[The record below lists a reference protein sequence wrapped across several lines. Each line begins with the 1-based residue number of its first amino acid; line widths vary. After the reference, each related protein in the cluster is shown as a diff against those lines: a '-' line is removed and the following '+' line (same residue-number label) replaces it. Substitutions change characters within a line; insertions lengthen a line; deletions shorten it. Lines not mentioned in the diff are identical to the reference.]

1 MMSKKHMLWS
11 LTLLVALLVVG
22 VSVAAAQG
30 PADPP
35 SAGGSISGTITAE
48 SDGSPLADIPVR
60 ALNPRTGAHRGA
72 RTDATGHYVVENLRP
87 GKYVVLASGNGYLPE
102 LYDNVNPR
110 NFADATRVEVTTGN
124 ETANVDFALSQGGSI
139 SGVVTAAAG
148 GSPLAN
154 IRVFAVPAGVH
165 PPEAGDTAEPDGAKF
180 EPTGSG
186 PADAPED
193 RPERKHK
200 RPGAVTDDTGHYTI
214 TGLPTGDFIVVAG
227 AGSDYMPQ
235 PYSEG
240 GTEPTPV
247 HVNAGEET
255 TGIDFALS
263 AGGSITGRVTDEA
276 GAPIANARVRAIDP
290 DTHARGGARTDDD
303 GNYSISGLKT
313 GSYLVSANAP
323 GYLPQF
329 YNGAADR
336 DSATPVAVTEGSTTP
351 GIDFALSSGGS
362 ISGVVTDEESGDP
375 LAGRV
380 VIAGSAETTVEFAL
394 HRRARTDEAGRY
406 TITGLPSGSYI
417 VGVPGGHGYAGEF
430 YDNVRSRDAATP
442 VEVTVGSATGN
453 IKFALAKRLAE

>member
-1 MMSKKHMLWS
+1 MSKKRMLWS

-60 ALNPRTGAHRGA
+60 ALDPRTGAHRGA
-72 RTDATGHYVVENLRP
+72 RTDADGHYVVENLRP
-87 GKYVVLASGNGYLPE
+87 GKYVVFAGGNGYLPE

-110 NFADATRVEVTTGN
+110 NFPYATRVEVTAGN
-124 ETANVDFALSQGGSI
+124 ETTGIDFALSQGGSI
-139 SGVVTAAAG
+139 SGAVTAAAD

-154 IRVFAVPAGVH
+154 IRVFAVPAGTH
-165 PPEAGDTAEPDGAKF
+165 PPEASDTAEPAGAKF
-180 EPTGSG
+180 APDR
-186 PADAPED
+186 DAPLDEPED

-214 TGLPTGDFIVVAG
+214 AGLPTGDFVVVAG
-227 AGSDYMPQ
+227 AGSDYLPQ
-235 PYSEG
+235 AYSEG

-255 TGIDFALS
+255 TGIGFALS
-263 AGGSITGRVTDEA
+263 AGGGITGRVTDEA
-276 GAPIANARVRAIDP
+276 GAPIANAKVRAIDP
-290 DTHARGGARTDDD
+290 DTHARGGARTDED

-313 GSYLVSANAP
+313 GSYLVNANAP

-336 DSATPVAVTEGSTTP
+336 DSATRVAVTEGSTTS
-351 GIDFALSSGGS
+351 GIDFALSNGGS
-362 ISGVVTDEESGDP
+362 ISGVVSDEETGEP

-380 VIAGSAETTVEFAL
+380 VIAGSTETTVGFAL

-406 TITGLPSGSYI
+406 TITGLTSGSYI

-430 YDNVRSRDAATP
+430 YDNVRSRAEATA
-442 VEVTVGSATGN
+442 VEVTEGSATEN
-453 IKFALAKRLAE
+453 INFALAKRLAE